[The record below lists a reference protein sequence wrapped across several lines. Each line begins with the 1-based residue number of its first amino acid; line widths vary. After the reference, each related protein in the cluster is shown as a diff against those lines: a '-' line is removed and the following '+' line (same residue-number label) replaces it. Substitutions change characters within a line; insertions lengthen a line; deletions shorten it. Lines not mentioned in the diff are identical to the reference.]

1 MLQINFRGS
10 TGYGQDFREAS
21 RRRWGLEMQDDLA
34 DSLRWLVDQGIADP
48 ARACMADGSYGG
60 YAALMGAV
68 KDLALYRCVIS
79 FAGPADLRDLLSHA
93 QNYAGYELGAE
104 VEIGAWWSDRER
116 LRQASP
122 AQRAAEIRAPVLLI
136 HGVND
141 LTMPVSQS
149 REMAEALSKAGH
161 ADARYVE
168 LPLADHTL
176 SRQQDRVRVLAEIEE
191 FLKKYL
197 DQAR

>member
-1 MLQINFRGS
+1 M
-10 TGYGQDFREAS
+10 
-21 RRRWGLEMQDDLA
+21 
-34 DSLRWLVDQGIADP
+34 
-48 ARACMADGSYGG
+48 
-60 YAALMGAV
+60 
-68 KDLALYRCVIS
+68 
-79 FAGPADLRDLLSHA
+79 
-93 QNYAGYELGAE
+93 
-104 VEIGAWWSDRER
+104 
-116 LRQASP
+116 
-122 AQRAAEIRAPVLLI
+122 LLI